1 MAEAVLTLRRDLP
14 RPSPELVARFQ
25 GVPTGWAVDAQGRRG
40 ALDAGIRRLVG
51 TGVVVGP
58 AVTVWT
64 APRDNLAPYAALEV
78 VRPGDVLVIAT
89 GDYAGA
95 SVLGDLFAGMAKNAG
110 VAAMVTDGLARDIS
124 GLRAVG
130 LPIFARG
137 LTPNSPLKQGPGSIG
152 FRIALGG
159 STVEAGDLVI
169 ADEDGVVI
177 VPRGD
182 LERAGKTRGGARQG
196 ARHGGQDPGRSEP
209 PALAR
214 RDPLEW
220 RSPVRGLSALSR
232 RAARP
237 PLSRSAARRP
247 CGGRRRSGPGE
258 GGVRACRPAG

>member
-1 MAEAVLTLRRDLP
+1 MAEAVLTIRRDLP

-78 VRPGDVLVIAT
+78 VRPGDVLVVAT

-159 STVEAGDLVI
+159 SAVEAGDLVI

-182 LERAGKTRGGARQG
+182 LERVLAELEAVRAKEHAMEAKIQG
-196 ARHGGQDPGRSEP
+196 
-209 PALAR
+209 
-214 RDPLEW
+214 
-220 RSPVRGLSALSR
+220 GLS
-232 RAARP
+232 RP
-237 PLSRSAARRP
+237 PWLDEILSSGAVRFEDGAPSA
-247 CGGRRRSGPGE
+247 GGPHAHHRHAQHPG
-258 GGVRACRPAG
+258 A